1 MLYGVMVKSSGLSP
15 KKLQYNNNLQP
26 FSYFVD
32 QILTAKQQ
40 PPSSPFPKG
49 ELPIADTSDLERQ
62 IDEMVRAGTQALPLQ
77 SLTPEEIAI
86 VEGKEKL

>member
-1 MLYGVMVKSSGLSP
+1 MVKSSGLSP

-40 PPSSPFPKG
+40 SPSSPFSKG
-49 ELPIADTSDLERQ
+49 ELPIADIFALEKQ
-62 IDEMVRAGTQALPLQ
+62 IDEMVYMLYN
-77 SLTPEEIAI
+77 LTPEEIAI
-86 VEGKEKL
+86 VEGKG